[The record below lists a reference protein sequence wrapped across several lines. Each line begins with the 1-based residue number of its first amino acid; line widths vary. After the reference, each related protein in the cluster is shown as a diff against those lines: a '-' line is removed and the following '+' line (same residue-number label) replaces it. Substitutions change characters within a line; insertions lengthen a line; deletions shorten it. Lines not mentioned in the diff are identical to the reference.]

1 MENRGE
7 KRREW
12 MKVKMADKRDEK
24 GKGKGRGQ

>member
-12 MKVKMADKRDEK
+12 MKVKMVDKRDEK
-24 GKGKGRGQ
+24 GKGKGRG